1 MKHCCEKFAEE
12 AGRVQAMAG
21 GGFMYPPGMH
31 PNAQFEPDDDGETWN
46 INGCCGGGCF
56 VVTEMRFC
64 PFCGAKLGHPA
75 QGANVKVTRLAEGQ
89 SGVAQRS
96 ESSPEG

>member
-1 MKHCCEKFAEE
+1 MKHCCDKFAEE

-21 GGFMYPPGMH
+21 GGLMYPDAMRPK
-31 PNAQFEPDDDGETWN
+31 AQFEPDGDGETWN

-64 PFCGAKLGHPA
+64 PFCGAKLKHPS
-75 QGANVKVTRLAEGQ
+75 QCV
-89 SGVAQRS
+89 
-96 ESSPEG
+96 